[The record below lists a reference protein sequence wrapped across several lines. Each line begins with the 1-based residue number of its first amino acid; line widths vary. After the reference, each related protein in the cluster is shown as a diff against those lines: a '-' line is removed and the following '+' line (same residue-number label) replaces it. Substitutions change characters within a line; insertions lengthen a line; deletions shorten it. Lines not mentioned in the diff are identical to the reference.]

1 MKDGTRVT
9 DSMWQ
14 GSGVD
19 LDAYLSRVG
28 YQADVAPNLATLRGL
43 HAAHVEAIAFENIDA
58 VIGRKA
64 VPLDL
69 DSVQEKIVRNGR
81 GGWCLEQ
88 VVLMAAV
95 LDRIGFTFS
104 AFAARTRIRTGNK
117 FGPAL
122 HVALCVEL
130 DTERW
135 LFDVSFGGY
144 GLHEPILLAESSRLD
159 GDWSFDLVREPHGE
173 HVLRFLRPEGAA
185 ELFGFT
191 TDPRYPAD
199 FELLNHF
206 CLTHPRSP
214 FNHRLILQRTQ
225 PKVRHVLIGNTL
237 TEIRPG
243 EPATFRELDEAET
256 LAAPAE
262 IFGITLAPGDAESLR
277 KTVAGLAGAG
287 RH

>member
-1 MKDGTRVT
+1 MS

-19 LDAYLSRVG
+19 LDAYLTRVG
-28 YQADVAPNLATLRGL
+28 YEGDVAADLSTLRGL
-43 HAAHVEAIAFENIDA
+43 HTAHVDAIAFDNLDA
-58 VIGRKA
+58 LLGRTA

-69 DSVQEKIVRNGR
+69 DSVQEKIVRRGR

-95 LDRIGFTFS
+95 LDRIGFTFT
-104 AFAARTRIRTGNK
+104 AFAGRTRVRTGSK

-130 DTERW
+130 DGELW
-135 LFDVSFGGY
+135 LHDVSFGAFGP
-144 GLHEPILLAESSRLD
+144 HEPIQLAENARLD
-159 GDWSFDLVREPHGE
+159 GDWSFDLVREPTGE
-173 HVLRFLRPEGAA
+173 HVLRFLRPEGPA
-185 ELFGFT
+185 ELYGFT
-191 TDPRYPAD
+191 TDVRYPSD

-214 FNHRLILQRTQ
+214 FNHRMILQRTQ
-225 PKVRHVLIGNTL
+225 AKVRHLLAGTVL

-243 EPATFRELDEAET
+243 EPATVRELDEAEA
-256 LAAPAE
+256 LSAPEE
-262 IFGITLAPGDAESLR
+262 IFGITLEPGDIQALR
-277 KTVAGLAGAG
+277 KTLAGP
-287 RH
+287 